1 MLWCKSKTVRYYG
14 SAVGAAKKNNQFG
27 ESCFRERALKT
38 PLGFTDQCGSLRLR
52 RLSAA
57 FWPLKIIF
65 GTTFLQISGGNN
77 NNFQSKVVKYISL
90 KSTGATIF
98 Y

>member
-1 MLWCKSKTVRYYG
+1 MLWCKSKTGAYYG
-14 SAVGAAKKNNQFG
+14 SSRRVFEKNNQFG
-27 ESCFRERALKT
+27 ESCFRERARKT
-38 PLGFTDQCGSLRLR
+38 PLGFTDQCCSFRLR

-65 GTTFLQISGGNN
+65 DATFLQIADG
-77 NNFQSKVVKYISL
+77 NNFQSRVVKYISL
-90 KSTGATIF
+90 KSRGATIF